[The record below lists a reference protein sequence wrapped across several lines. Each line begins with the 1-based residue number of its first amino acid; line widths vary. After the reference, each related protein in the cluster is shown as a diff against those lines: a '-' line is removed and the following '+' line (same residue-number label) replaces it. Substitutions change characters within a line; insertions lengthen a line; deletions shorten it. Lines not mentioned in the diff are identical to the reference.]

1 MKLSHFF
8 VFFLPL
14 LCAQTGRDLEVTQGS
29 GRKALLIGNKSYKIS
44 PLTNSS
50 NDAIAMGKA
59 LTSLGFRVEVLIDAN
74 LRQIEQ
80 GSERF
85 VSNLKPGDV
94 AVFFYAGHGVQ
105 VNSEN
110 YLIPVDFPP
119 LRNEQTLRNA
129 LPFSKIKSMIE
140 KSPARLS
147 IMILDSCRN
156 NPFAQGQEGQ
166 TGLAPLEAGLGSYI
180 VFAAGPGQTA
190 SDNSQASNGLFTTY
204 LLEQMKLPVHISEL
218 FRRVRQNVFLA
229 SNKEQRPY
237 LHDQIIGDFY
247 LNSTKAPAASQ
258 PAVEPLPDLMEQ
270 HLEQAKQLYAAGR
283 CSEAVKLLDP
293 LVRARPRN
301 YYARNAAGLSYACLN
316 MASQAIEE
324 FSRAIL
330 VKPDYAAAYLNRG
343 IVFLDAAQYELAI
356 DDFNWALEQEPQ
368 NAVLYFRRGKAKI
381 GLRRYEEAQSDFTA
395 SIGSDPNSAYSFHSR
410 GKVFYQLGKYKEAL
424 QDYDAALL
432 RKKDFTEAKNDR
444 SRVLE
449 RLSLQAK

>member
-1 MKLSHFF
+1 MKLLIFF
-8 VFFLPL
+8 GIFSALVF
-14 LCAQTGRDLEVTQGS
+14 AQTQRDLQVTPGV
-29 GRKALLIGNKSYKIS
+29 GRKALLIGNKNYKIS
-44 PLTNSS
+44 PLTNPA
-50 NDAIAMGKA
+50 NDATAMGKA

-74 LRQIEQ
+74 LSQIEQ

-94 AVFFYAGHGVQ
+94 AIFFYAGHGVQ

-110 YLIPVDFPP
+110 YLIPVDFPR

-140 KSPARLS
+140 KSPAKLS

-156 NPFAQGQEGQ
+156 NPFAQGDEGQ
-166 TGLAPLEAGLGSYI
+166 TGLAPVEAGLGSYI

-190 SDNSQASNGLFTTY
+190 SDNSKASNGLFTSY
-204 LLEQMKLPVHISEL
+204 LLEELKLPLNISEL
-218 FRRVRQNVFLA
+218 FRRVRQDVFQA

-237 LHDQIIGDFY
+237 LHDQIIGDFF
-247 LNSTKAPAASQ
+247 LNPTRVPATPQ
-258 PAVEPLPDLMEQ
+258 PTAEQLPEAMEQ
-270 HLEQAKQLYAAGR
+270 QLEQAKQLYAEGR
-283 CSEAVKLLDP
+283 CSEAIKLFDP
-293 LVRARPRN
+293 IVRARPRN

-343 IVFLDAAQYELAI
+343 IVFLDAAQYELAM

-368 NAVLYFRRGKAKI
+368 NAVLYFRRGKAKF

-395 SIGSDPNSAYSFHSR
+395 SIECDPSSPNAFHSR
-410 GKVFYQLGKYKEAL
+410 GKVLYQLGKYKEAL
-424 QDYDAALL
+424 EDFDAALL
-432 RKKDFTEAKNDR
+432 RKKDFTEALKDR

-449 RLSLQAK
+449 RMNLRTK